1 MACVKTKPY
10 DGDAD
15 DDDGDIGMYIA
26 CMRNRM
32 NKQIL
37 LDVIIMVTIVLKKKQ
52 VMTYRRYRDKSK

>member
-15 DDDGDIGMYIA
+15 GDDDDIGMYIA

-37 LDVIIMVTIVLKKKQ
+37 LDVIIMVTIVFLKS
-52 VMTYRRYRDKSK
+52 R